1 MRRSILLTIISC
13 CTLSAKAQMPPIS
26 QDSIVV
32 YFDEIK
38 AASQKSMQ
46 LWGKEVYGPM
56 LLVDPSTR
64 TVYANEPDS
73 AGLLKQ
79 QGAIYT
85 GILPKDVNISN
96 TAMNWSG
103 KRWATIM
110 LPLPKDKQQRVNLLA
125 HESFHRLQPAL
136 GFALNSPENN
146 HLDQKEGRIYLRLEL
161 AALGKALQ
169 ASNGKE
175 VKTHLTHA
183 LIFRKY
189 RYAIY
194 DKAAGTENS
203 LELNEGIAEFTGAI
217 VTGRT
222 KAEATAYF
230 LNGINKFL
238 QNPTFVRSFA
248 YNTTPIYGYILY
260 QKNNNWQKQ
269 ITANTDLTSFFIK
282 AFGINIPAN
291 VQAAAT
297 RVANNYNGSAIVQQE
312 AEREINIQQ
321 LIAEYK
327 RKFIQEPHVDIKF
340 VQMNVSFDPRN
351 IMPLEDKG
359 TVYPNA
365 RITDVWGILT
375 VENGALMSPNW
386 DKITVTQPT
395 KMDGN
400 KVTGDGWTLELTGG
414 YQVTK
419 DEATGHFKLIKQ

>member
-1 MRRSILLTIISC
+1 
-13 CTLSAKAQMPPIS
+13 MPPIS